1 MSLFVVLLGASM
13 FVSCNDEQETT
24 KGDITKSSSRE
35 RSRIFEQNISTRTF
49 AKSLAETILRSP
61 NVLSEIHAGVQEV
74 VNYGLD
80 ENLTVFDVLNTT
92 MTAALF
98 DSETIPA
105 IIINFNDIKYAKLK
119 SLIDLIS

>member
-1 MSLFVVLLGASM
+1 MTINIRKIALSLFVVLLGASM

-61 NVLSEIHAGVQEV
+61 NVLSEIRP
-74 VNYGLD
+74 L
-80 ENLTVFDVLNTT
+80 
-92 MTAALF
+92 
-98 DSETIPA
+98 
-105 IIINFNDIKYAKLK
+105 LK